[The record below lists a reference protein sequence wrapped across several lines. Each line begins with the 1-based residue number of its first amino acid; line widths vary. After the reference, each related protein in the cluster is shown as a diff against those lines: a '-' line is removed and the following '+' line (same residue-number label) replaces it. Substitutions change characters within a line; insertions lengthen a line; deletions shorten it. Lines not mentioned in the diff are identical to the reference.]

1 MPMTEPEKSACGTE
15 PFGELLQRHG
25 LELRRDRTHT
35 LQVNV
40 GLLCDLSCRHCH
52 LEAGPRRSEVMQRAT
67 MDAVIDCA
75 RRLQFAS
82 IDVTGGAP
90 ELVPDIAYL
99 LSSLAPLT
107 PRLVVRTNLSALNN
121 GPGRALSTLYRDL
134 KVVLVASLPA
144 TNPGQTEAQRGF
156 GVWQQSIA
164 VLKSLNELGYGRQ
177 GSGLELDLVANPAG
191 AFLPAGQKGVEKKFR
206 ADLERKY
213 GISFNSLY
221 CFANV
226 PLGRFRQFLEQS
238 GNLEGYQEKL
248 AQAFNPCSVPGLM
261 CRCQLTVDWQ
271 GRLYDCDFNLA
282 AGLPLTGMPGLITDL
297 TELPPPGTPIVVGE
311 HCYAC
316 TAGSGFT

>member
-1 MPMTEPEKSACGTE
+1 MTEPEKKACGTE
-15 PFGELLQRHG
+15 PFSELLQRHG

-121 GPGRALSTLYRDL
+121 GPGRALSALYRDL

-144 TNPGQTEAQRGF
+144 TNPGQTEAQRGS

-177 GSGLELDLVANPAG
+177 ESGLELDLVANPAG

-206 ADLERKY
+206 ADLERRY

-226 PLGRFRQFLEQS
+226 PLGRFSQFLEQS
-238 GNLEGYQEKL
+238 GNLEGYLEKL

-271 GRLYDCDFNLA
+271 GRLFDCDFNLA
-282 AGLPLTGMPGLITDL
+282 AGLPLTGAPGLISEL
-297 TELPPPGTPIVVGE
+297 SELPPPGTPIVVGE